1 MWRVSRFCAVTLE
14 VNIWRR
20 LQLPPFW
27 IRCTYIL
34 SYGLLGAHELRLRC
48 VEFVHAIAFS
58 HAGKISSDPKR
69 NKRTKDEWGDH
80 FLVTQTIWGIKIYLT
95 VLVHEL
101 EFRYSELEITN
112 WDEKNAILANF
123 IWVVI
128 RKLREKYSLTSIENL
143 THELMSINTPK
154 RKDKSSPFAI
164 FSGAYYSSCVW
175 YGENWKIC
183 FNITTNQDKDIHTP
197 LLGRLLLLEKK
208 KSGRS
213 NLSRVQLTPR
223 TVLHCLSG
231 LNSYSSLHFILL
243 VGLALY
249 PNRNSKTKDE

>member
-1 MWRVSRFCAVTLE
+1 MGRPLFSYSNNLGDKNLLTCSSARIRIPSQWTGNNKLGWEKCHLGKFHLSR
-14 VNIWRR
+14 
-20 LQLPPFW
+20 
-27 IRCTYIL
+27 
-34 SYGLLGAHELRLRC
+34 HK
-48 VEFVHAIAFS
+48 
-58 HAGKISSDPKR
+58 KIKR
-69 NKRTKDEWGDH
+69 
-80 FLVTQTIWGIKIYLT
+80 KIQ
-95 VLVHEL
+95 
-101 EFRYSELEITN
+101 
-112 WDEKNAILANF
+112 
-123 IWVVI
+123 
-128 RKLREKYSLTSIENL
+128 SIENL